1 MPTAKSLS
9 PRFLR
14 LTFIIIPTGFIALC
28 LFLLVLFYNQ
38 STDNYA
44 SELIAVFFC
53 IFLLLDLSIFKLL
66 PQEKTIPGS
75 IFFLLAWIPI
85 FVLFSQWIIQFNED
99 YLYALPLGIS
109 ILVIRYFYSDLLAL
123 VIYLFTALSIFLLVQ
138 ASVEWMVLQIF
149 IGFIILFI
157 PFNIKK
163 PLGILGS
170 ITFIYIASIFFSLSL
185 TRLESTLNTNNK
197 FLFIFLL
204 IQSCLL
210 IISWFLISFFE
221 RKFSFFSSYSLLEL
235 GSLDH
240 ILLKELASKAPGTY
254 QHSIQVGY
262 LAELAARKIKV
273 DSLLCRVGGLYH
285 DIGKMMNPGYFNE
298 NMSQS
303 NPYENHSL
311 PRSAEFI
318 IKHVADGVVLGKK
331 YGLPEVILD
340 FIRTHHGT
348 TKVEYFYRKFL
359 LSQDFDHAE
368 TSDFTYPGPKPETR
382 EQSIV
387 MLADTV
393 EAGCRSLKNPTE
405 KEMVHLIDRLVENK
419 IRGGQFQESRL
430 SFEELELCK
439 EVFKEY
445 IKTFYHQRISYPE
458 PVGSGQEYL

>member
-1 MPTAKSLS
+1 
-9 PRFLR
+9 
-14 LTFIIIPTGFIALC
+14 
-28 LFLLVLFYNQ
+28 
-38 STDNYA
+38 
-44 SELIAVFFC
+44 
-53 IFLLLDLSIFKLL
+53 
-66 PQEKTIPGS
+66 
-75 IFFLLAWIPI
+75 
-85 FVLFSQWIIQFNED
+85 
-99 YLYALPLGIS
+99 
-109 ILVIRYFYSDLLAL
+109 
-123 VIYLFTALSIFLLVQ
+123 
-138 ASVEWMVLQIF
+138 
-149 IGFIILFI
+149 
-157 PFNIKK
+157 
-163 PLGILGS
+163 LGS

-185 TRLESTLNTNNK
+185 TRLDTTLNTNNK

-221 RKFSFFSSYSLLEL
+221 RKYSFFSSYSLLEL